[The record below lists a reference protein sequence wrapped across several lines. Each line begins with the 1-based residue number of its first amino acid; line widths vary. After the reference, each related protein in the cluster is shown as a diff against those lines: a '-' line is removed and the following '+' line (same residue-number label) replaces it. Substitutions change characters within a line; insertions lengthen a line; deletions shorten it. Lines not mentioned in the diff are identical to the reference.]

1 MLVEGVLPG
10 VRLRP
15 AGLRGAEATESLRQV
30 ASVAISGIGAI
41 LSDV

>member
-1 MLVEGVLPG
+1 MLVERVLPG
-10 VRLRP
+10 VRSRS
-15 AGLRGAEATESLRQV
+15 AALRGAEATGSLQV